1 MKGGGAA
8 GRELPSGYVAGTN
21 RYMTGEP
28 EESLP
33 SRGSGE
39 EQLAAWADGIRIS
52 RLDHLVL
59 TVADIERTARFYEQV
74 LGMERVVFG
83 QGRQALAFGTSKI
96 NLHQSGHEFAPHA
109 VRPVPGSADLC
120 LVTTVPPARVLAS
133 LTAHGV
139 AVEEGPV
146 ARTGALGPMTS
157 VYIRDPDGNL
167 IEISSYETGAS
178 SGGGPSVTG

>member
-52 RLDHLVL
+52 RLDH
-59 TVADIERTARFYEQV
+59 
-74 LGMERVVFG
+74 
-83 QGRQALAFGTSKI
+83 
-96 NLHQSGHEFAPHA
+96 
-109 VRPVPGSADLC
+109 
-120 LVTTVPPARVLAS
+120 
-133 LTAHGV
+133 
-139 AVEEGPV
+139 
-146 ARTGALGPMTS
+146 
-157 VYIRDPDGNL
+157 IRDPDGNL

>member
-59 TVADIERTARFYEQV
+59 TVADIERTACFYEQV

-109 VRPVPGSADLC
+109 VRPVPGSADVC
-120 LVTTVPPARVLAS
+120 LVTTVPPTRVLAS

-178 SGGGPSVTG
+178 SGGGPA